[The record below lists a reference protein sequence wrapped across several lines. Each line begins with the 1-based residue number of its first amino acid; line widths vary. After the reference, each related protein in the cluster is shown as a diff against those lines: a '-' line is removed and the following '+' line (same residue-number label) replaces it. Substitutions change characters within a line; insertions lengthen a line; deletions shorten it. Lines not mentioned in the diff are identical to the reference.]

1 MTRWRAALSVLASAV
16 DVAALVRGA
25 GTRSYMIDSG
35 RSSATIE
42 VGKSGAFSFVAGH
55 SHQVLAPTIAGTI
68 TVDADDPARSD
79 IHVTI
84 DASALKVTGKGES
97 ANDVPKVQ
105 ETMAGPQVL
114 DVQRY
119 PKITF
124 ASTDVTVT
132 SHTGNTLEAMLT
144 GQLTLR
150 DVTHSI
156 TVPVTVRI
164 DSNTLTA
171 TGRFSVKQTDHG
183 IKPVS
188 VGGVV
193 SVKDAV
199 NVTFTIVGR

>member
-1 MTRWRAALSVLASAV
+1 VTRWRAALTVLVSGVAI
-16 DVAALVRGA
+16 AALVHGA
-25 GTRSYMIDSG
+25 GTRSYTIDSL

-55 SHQVLAPTIAGTI
+55 SHEVVASAIAGTI

-79 IHVTI
+79 VHVTI

-119 PKITF
+119 PTITL
-124 ASTDVTVT
+124 ASTHVTVT
-132 SHTGNTLEAMLT
+132 SHTGTTLEAMLT
-144 GQLTLR
+144 GQLTLHN
-150 DVTHSI
+150 VTRSI
-156 TVPVTVRI
+156 TVPVTVRM
-164 DSNTLTA
+164 DGNMLTA

-188 VGGVV
+188 VAGVV

-199 NVTFTIVGR
+199 NVGFTIVGR